1 MSRSPKTQQRPWR
14 RFFALVIPTLA
25 YWQVRR
31 AWFLLLFISLGLIAA
46 VVVTTS
52 IPLYADVTMTAGLRG
67 LLRGTPDDAEIKLY
81 MQGSGISSTLVQDAE
96 GQFTP
101 LLSQYLGKTVKPE
114 QSFTTSEDFF
124 LSPFRPDATL
134 LVYGTP
140 IQQAAFHLDLLQ
152 GRFASAAGSTANGFE
167 VMLTP
172 DTAKQL
178 GVHVGS
184 TVQLVLQYGVDV
196 PGTGVDEPPQQ
207 YTSKVFVH
215 VVGLFT
221 VPPADAAY
229 WHGEDFKT
237 VTIDGRP
244 PYSEYTLLVPDDA
257 LLTLYDHLSTLHHV
271 KATRAAGLNQYS
283 FTWDYR
289 LDSSQL
295 TINDLAS
302 LINQLAGLQATVNT
316 LYSYENTNSS
326 GSGTA
331 PEYPYVTAFRLSSPL
346 FSSDNGP
353 SILEEF
359 QSRVDVAQIPTGV
372 FAILTF
378 SLILFFVSLMTT
390 SLIEHQANTIA
401 LLRSRGASSRQVF
414 GATMLQSIALGLIA
428 LVIGLPL
435 AFGVVLLLAQHVLSV
450 TEQDA
455 LSIITSNPLQAVLG
469 TVWYALAI
477 VLVVLITLSLSL
489 LFAIRANI
497 LSQRREAARSNK
509 PPLWQRLNLD
519 VIAGIIALVG
529 YGFSLYVTSV
539 GTVLQS
545 DANALIVTPLSIIA
559 PFFLIVGGLLLFLRI
574 FPWLLRLGA
583 HLAGRGRGAISLLV
597 FTQIARAPRKSLR
610 MVLLLALAIAFAFF
624 TLTTNATEA
633 AHIQE
638 IVTYQAGAD
647 FSGDI
652 SASPGILPSRVIKQ
666 YQAIPGV
673 LSASAGFVGQGYGGT
688 ANLPMDVRAIDAASF
703 GDSVKWP
710 SQASSQAELP
720 LLSHLV
726 ALRKLVATGD
736 IIPAIVDQ
744 TTLTRLL
751 LHVGSFFTVTLN
763 TIYPAQMNCLIVGVI
778 DQIPTVNTLI
788 PGTNG
793 QAPSLGGGIV
803 VDYQTYVNAFTQDT
817 KKLNKIFGPPVPPTI
832 NRVWLR
838 TKGDAVSL
846 ASVRTA
852 LKSPK
857 YYLAHLIDQRLL
869 LVTLQSDPLYLMV
882 NGILGIGMVTALL
895 LALVGTLLTSW
906 VSARSRVM
914 GFVTLRALGT
924 SPRQVTSIVI
934 WEQTI
939 VYISGFLLGGG
950 FGVLLTRT
958 VTPALTFTDLN
969 LNLSNQQLFA
979 LQSVLAAKIVVPPSL
994 PLLLLAVVII
1004 FAIALTSMVRV
1015 VSQPAL
1021 SQTLRLNED

>member
-1 MSRSPKTQQRPWR
+1 MSRSPITQQRPWR

-31 AWFLLLFISLGLIAA
+31 AWFLLLFITLGLVAA

-52 IPLYADVTMTAGLRG
+52 IPLYADVTMTAGLRS

-96 GQFTP
+96 GQFIP

-114 QSFTTSEDFF
+114 QSFITSEDFV

-140 IQQAAFHLDLLQ
+140 MQQAALHLDLLQ

-172 DTAKQL
+172 DTAKHL
-178 GVHVGS
+178 GARVGS
-184 TVQLVLQYGVDV
+184 MLQLALQYVVDV
-196 PGTGVDEPPQQ
+196 PGTGVDAPPQQ
-207 YTSKVFVH
+207 YSSKVLVH
-215 VVGLFT
+215 VVGLFA
-221 VPPADAAY
+221 VPSSDAAY

-237 VTIDGRP
+237 VTIAGRP
-244 PYSEYTLLVPDDA
+244 PYSEYTLLVPGDA
-257 LLTLYDHLSTLHHV
+257 LLTLYDHLSTLHHA
-271 KATRAAGLNQYS
+271 KATRAAGLTQYS
-283 FTWDYR
+283 FTWHYW

-295 TINDLAS
+295 TVHDLAS
-302 LINQLAGLQATVNT
+302 LIHQLAGLQATFNT

-326 GSGTA
+326 GSGTS
-331 PEYPYVTAFRLSSPL
+331 PEYPYITAFRLSSPL

-353 SILEEF
+353 SILEAF
-359 QSRVDVAQIPTGV
+359 QSRVDVAQIPAGV
-372 FAILTF
+372 FALLTF
-378 SLILFFVSLMTT
+378 TLILFFVSLMTT
-390 SLIEHQANTIA
+390 SLVDHQASTIA

-414 GATMLQSIALGLIA
+414 GATLLQCTVLGLIA
-428 LVIGLPL
+428 LVMGLPL
-435 AFGVVLLLAQHVLSV
+435 ASGAVLLLARHVLPL

-455 LSIITSNPLQAVLG
+455 LSIIASNPLQAVLG
-469 TVWYALAI
+469 TVRYALAT
-477 VLVVLITLSLSL
+477 VLVALITLSLSL

-497 LSQRREAARSNK
+497 LSQRQEAARSST
-509 PPLWQRLNLD
+509 PPLWQRLSLD

-559 PFFLIVGGLLLFLRI
+559 PFFLIVGGLLFFLRI

-597 FTQIARAPRKSLR
+597 FTQIARTPGKSLR

-638 IVTYQAGAD
+638 IVTNQTGAD
-647 FSGDI
+647 FSGDY
-652 SASPGILPSRVIKQ
+652 SASPGILPPRVIKH

-673 LSASAGFVGQGYGGT
+673 LSASAGFVDQGYGGT
-688 ANLPMDVRAIDAASF
+688 ANLPVEVRAIDAASF

-710 SQASSQAELP
+710 SQVSSQADFP

-726 ALRKLVATGD
+726 ALRKLVVTGD
-736 IIPAIVDQ
+736 SIPAIVDQ
-744 TTLTRLL
+744 TTLSRLL

-763 TIYPAQMNCLIVGVI
+763 SIYPAQMNCLIVGVI

-793 QAPSLGGGIV
+793 QAPSLGGV
-803 VDYQTYVNAFTQDT
+803 LVDYQTYVNAFTQDT
-817 KKLNKIFGPPVPPTI
+817 KKLNKIMGPPVAPTI
-832 NRVWLR
+832 NHVWLR

-857 YYLAHLIDQRLL
+857 YYLAHLQDQRFL

-906 VSARSRVM
+906 VSARSRLV
-914 GFVTLRALGT
+914 GFVTLRALGA
-924 SPRQVTSIVI
+924 SPRQVTSIVV

-939 VYISGFLLGGG
+939 VYISGILLGGG
-950 FGVLLTRT
+950 LGVLLTRT

-969 LNLSNQQLFA
+969 VNLSNQQLFA

-1004 FAIALTSMVRV
+1004 FAIALTTMVRV